1 MAACHLK
8 MGECRKSIEACNKV
22 LDGNPVHVKALY
34 RRGMAYMS
42 AGDFEEAKNDFN
54 KMMSVDKSSEPNAK
68 AALLKLKQK
77 EQEIERKERKQFK
90 GLFDK
95 RPGEIAEVGEID
107 KEEDEVSGENHETG
121 DQKDLDEDNEED
133 HVAAD
138 PPLPQRSFFSNF
150 WPAGRRLFRALGVER
165 CSIL

>member
-1 MAACHLK
+1 
-8 MGECRKSIEACNKV
+8 MGRTSRIVIPSPLFFFFLTMFGK
-22 LDGNPVHVKALY
+22 
-34 RRGMAYMS
+34 
-42 AGDFEEAKNDFN
+42 
-54 KMMSVDKSSEPNAK
+54 
-68 AALLKLKQK
+68 
-77 EQEIERKERKQFK
+77 QEIERKERKQFK

-107 KEEDEVSGENHETG
+107 KEEDEVSGENHETD
-121 DQKDLDEDNEED
+121 DQKDLDGDDEED

-138 PPLPQRSFFSNF
+138 APPPPMSFFSNL